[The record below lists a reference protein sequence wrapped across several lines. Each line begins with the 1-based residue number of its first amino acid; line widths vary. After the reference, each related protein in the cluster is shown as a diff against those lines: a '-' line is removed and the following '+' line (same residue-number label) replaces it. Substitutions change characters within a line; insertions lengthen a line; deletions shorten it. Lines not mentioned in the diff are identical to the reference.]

1 MIPIKLNLKNFL
13 SYGDNVPP
21 LDFTQFHVACLSGHN
36 GQGKSALLDAVTWSV
51 WGEGRKASQERKA
64 DYSLLRMGQ
73 EDMQVEF
80 VFDLEEDR
88 YRIIRTFAQHGKNSK
103 SGLEFQVYNQK
114 LSCLYMFL
122 V

>member
-13 SYGDNVPP
+13 SYGENVPP

-36 GQGKSALLDAVTWSV
+36 GQGKSALLDAITWSV

-73 EDMQVEF
+73 EDMQVE
-80 VFDLEEDR
+80 
-88 YRIIRTFAQHGKNSK
+88 
-103 SGLEFQVYNQK
+103 
-114 LSCLYMFL
+114 
-122 V
+122 